1 MHQDELTQAIRD
13 NQEEYD
19 EVQKCWDEEDISGE
33 LVYLKYEISMAI
45 SSILCGA
52 GIDAI
57 AYEMADGDYIEVRYW
72 SKDIKRNIIIDTYSM
87 EKIAEFKSFELF
99 LIELLSQVNYD
110 ETSMQ
115 IGEYKDVIEETP
127 ENLSLMNESGLLG

>member
-1 MHQDELTQAIRD
+1 MHQDELTQAIRYY
-13 NQEEYD
+13 QEEYD
-19 EVQKCWDEEDISGE
+19 EVQECWDKKDISGE

-45 SSILCGA
+45 NSILSGA
-52 GIDAI
+52 GVDAI
-57 AYEMADGDYIEVRYW
+57 INGDYIEVRYW
-72 SKDIKRNIIIDTYSM
+72 SEDIKRNIIIDTYSM

-110 ETSMQ
+110 KTSTQ
-115 IGEYKDVIEETP
+115 IGDYKDVIEETP